1 MTSNENSR
9 TCPKQYKS
17 QDQNRDQKPNPN
29 PRDPWGVIALSPG
42 QHKKN
47 HLDMWAGG
55 KKKCPSNRAT
65 SIWWLAGGKMKIVSP
80 AQPEFS
86 HFPSA
91 ARPLLRSPFMI
102 PFSAWHANY
111 NDNE

>member
-42 QHKKN
+42 QHKKKPSR
-47 HLDMWAGG
+47 HVGG
-55 KKKCPSNRAT
+55 RQKK
-65 SIWWLAGGKMKIVSP
+65 VSK
-80 AQPEFS
+80 
-86 HFPSA
+86 
-91 ARPLLRSPFMI
+91 
-102 PFSAWHANY
+102 
-111 NDNE
+111 